1 MAKID
6 NFDIADFKQSVAR
19 NAPTEAV
26 RYAIYEVLRFAENDS
41 DRIKGGAAEYGS
53 FHYQID
59 IYNRTLTLF
68 TCDAIGQ
75 VSVSL
80 GNFVRRPPIIPG
92 RLIVKLRSTLARI
105 PGFDSFSKDY
115 PDRPGFIIAQT
126 IVNPDVM
133 DRFQAAIRRFQ
144 QDAQAC

>member
-1 MAKID
+1 MAEID
-6 NFDIADFKQSVAR
+6 NLDIADFEQSVAR
-19 NAPTEAV
+19 NAPNEAV
-26 RYAIYEVLRFAENDS
+26 REAIYELLRFAKNNS
-41 DRIKGGAAEYGS
+41 NRIKGGAAEYGS

-59 IYNRTLTLF
+59 IYNQTLTLF
-68 TCDAIGQ
+68 TCDAVGY

-80 GNFVRRPPIIPG
+80 GNFVQRPPIIPS
-92 RLIVKLRSTLARI
+92 RLIVRLRSTLARI

-133 DRFQAAIRRFQ
+133 GRFQKAVCRFQ
-144 QDAQAC
+144 QDIQAL